1 VSESENPKLDS
12 PTPKSA
18 HPRTNKDWWPEQLD
32 LSVLHTNSPASNPL
46 GADFDYSE
54 AVKSLD
60 FDAVKADVIA
70 VMHDSQDWWPADYGH
85 YGPLFIRMSWHAAGT
100 YRIEDGRGGAGG
112 GQQRFA
118 PLNSWPDNGNLDKAR
133 RLLWPVKQKYG
144 NKLSWADLLVLAG
157 NVAMED
163 MGFRTFGFAF
173 GRPDVY
179 EPEQVNWGPEDTWLG
194 DERYRGQDS
203 PLDMEGDPYGAV
215 TMGLIYVNPEGPQG
229 KPDPLASAHD
239 IRLTFS
245 RMAMNS
251 EETVALVAGGHTF
264 GKAHGNGDPD
274 LVGPEPEGCPI
285 HSMGLGWKNANGT
298 GKARDTVTSGIEG
311 AWTPTPTTWDNS
323 YFETLYGY
331 EWELTKSPAGAW
343 QWKPVGTTG
352 DGTVPDAHDPNIKHA
367 PMMTTAD
374 MALRMDPEFD
384 AISRRFKDNPDE
396 FADAYA
402 RAWYKLLHRDMG
414 PVSRLR
420 GPWVP
425 PAQIWQDPV
434 PAQEGPLIGEAE
446 IAALKEKVLASGLTV
461 SQLVS
466 TAWAAAS
473 SFRRTDKRGGANGG
487 RIRLEPQRSWEANDP
502 SELAKVIQSLEEIQA
517 DFNASSDA
525 KVSFADLVVLAGT
538 AAVEKAAKD
547 AGVPVSVKFTPG
559 RTDAT
564 QEMTDVE
571 SFEVLEPKADGFRNY
586 QRAGDKVGAET
597 RLLDKAYM
605 LSLSA
610 PEMAVLVGGLRVL
623 GANHRGSSLGVL
635 TDKVGVLTNDFFVN
649 LLDPNTEWST
659 GTTEGVYNGTDLKT
673 GAVKWTATAADLVF
687 GGNSVLRATSEIYG
701 QNDGKEKLVQDFAA
715 AWTKVM
721 DLDRYD
727 VHS

>member
-1 VSESENPKLDS
+1 VSESENPKLAS
-12 PTPKSA
+12 PTPKVA
-18 HPRTNKDWWPEQLD
+18 APRTNKDWWPDQID
-32 LSVLHTNSPASNPL
+32 VSVLHTNSPASNPL
-46 GADFDYSE
+46 GADFDYPT
-54 AVKSLD
+54 AVQSLD
-60 FDAVKADVIA
+60 FDAVKRDVID
-70 VMHDSQDWWPADYGH
+70 VMHTSQDWWPADYGH
-85 YGPLFIRMSWHAAGT
+85 YGPLFIRLTWHAAGT

-163 MGFRTFGFAF
+163 MGFQTFGFAF
-173 GRPDVY
+173 GRPDVF
-179 EPEQVNWGPEDTWLG
+179 EPEEVNWGTEDTWLG
-194 DERYRGQDS
+194 DERYSGERDLAN
-203 PLDMEGDPYGAV
+203 PLGAV
-215 TMGLIYVNPEGPQG
+215 QMGLIYVNPEGPNG
-229 KPDPLASAHD
+229 NPDPLKSAID
-239 IRLTFS
+239 IRETFS

-264 GKAHGNGDPD
+264 GKAHGNGDPA

-285 HSMGLGWKNANGT
+285 HSMGLGWKNANGS
-298 GKARDTVTSGIEG
+298 GKGYDTVTSGIEG
-311 AWTPTPTTWDNS
+311 AWTPTPTQWDNS
-323 YFETLYGY
+323 FFETLYGY
-331 EWELTKSPAGAW
+331 EWELTKSPAGAN

-352 DGTVPDAHDPNIKHA
+352 DGTVPDAHDPSKRHA

-374 MALRMDPEFD
+374 MSLRMDPEFD
-384 AISRRFKDNPDE
+384 AISRRFKDNPQE
-396 FADAYA
+396 FADAFA

-425 PAQIWQDPV
+425 APQLWQDPV
-434 PAQEGPLIGEAE
+434 PAQEGALISDADV
-446 IAALKEKVLASGLTV
+446 ATLKERVLSSGLSV

-466 TAWAAAS
+466 AAWASAS
-473 SFRRTDKRGGANGG
+473 TFRRTDKRGGANGG
-487 RIRLEPQRSWEANDP
+487 RIRLEPQRSWEANEP
-502 SELAKVIQSLEEIQA
+502 GELAKVIQTLEEIQA
-517 DFNASSDA
+517 DFNASSNA
-525 KVSFADLVVLAGT
+525 KVSFADLIVLAGT

-547 AGVPVSVKFTPG
+547 GGVNVSVKFTPG

-564 QEMTDVE
+564 QENTDVE
-571 SFEVLEPKADGFRNY
+571 SFAVLEPQADGFRNY
-586 QRAGDKVGAET
+586 ARTGDKAPAER
-597 RLLDKAYM
+597 RLLDKAFM

-623 GANHRGSSLGVL
+623 GANHGGSSLGVL
-635 TDKVGVLTNDFFVN
+635 TDRVGVLSNDFFVN

-659 GTTEGVYNGTDLKT
+659 GTAEGTYNGTK
-673 GAVKWTATAADLVF
+673 GGSVVWTATAADLVF
-687 GGNSVLRATSEIYG
+687 GGNSILRAVSEVYG
-701 QNDGKEKLVQDFAA
+701 QNDAKEKFAQDFAA
-715 AWTKVM
+715 AWSKVM

>member
-1 VSESENPKLDS
+1 MSESENPRMDS

-18 HPRTNKDWWPEQLD
+18 NPRTNKDWWPDQID

-46 GADFDYSE
+46 GEDFDYSK
-54 AVKSLD
+54 AVETLD
-60 FDAVKADVIA
+60 FDAVKRDVVA
-70 VMHDSQDWWPADYGH
+70 VMHDSKDWWPADYGH
-85 YGPLFIRMSWHAAGT
+85 YGPLFIRMTWHAAGT

-144 NKLSWADLLVLAG
+144 NALSWADLLVLAG

-163 MGFRTFGFAF
+163 MGFETFGFAF
-173 GRPDVY
+173 GRPDVF
-179 EPEQVNWGPEDTWLG
+179 EPEEVNWGPEDTWLG
-194 DERYRGQDS
+194 DERYQGEE
-203 PLDMEGDPYGAV
+203 PLSMEGDPYGAV
-215 TMGLIYVNPEGPQG
+215 TMGLIYVNPEGPKG
-229 KPDPLASAHD
+229 NPDPLKSAHD
-239 IRLTFS
+239 IRVTFS

-264 GKAHGNGDPD
+264 GKAHGNGNPD
-274 LVGPEPEGCPI
+274 LIGPEPEGCPI
-285 HSMGLGWKNANGT
+285 HSMGLGWKNNNGT
-298 GKARDTVTSGIEG
+298 GKGRDAFTSGIEG
-311 AWTPTPTTWDNS
+311 AWTPTPTQWDNS
-323 YFETLYGY
+323 FFETLYKY
-331 EWELTKSPAGAW
+331 EWELTKSPAGAH
-343 QWKPVGTTG
+343 QWKPVGNTG

-384 AISRRFKDNPDE
+384 AISRRFKDNPQE
-396 FADAYA
+396 FADAFA

-414 PVSRLR
+414 PVSRLK

-434 PAQEGPLIGEAE
+434 PAQEGALIGDAE
-446 IAALKEKVLASGLTV
+446 IAALKEMVLGSGLSV

-487 RIRLEPQRSWEANDP
+487 RIRLEPQRNWEVNDP
-502 SELAKVIQSLEEIQA
+502 SELAKVLARLEEIQSE
-517 DFNASSDA
+517 FNATSNA

-547 AGVPVSVKFTPG
+547 GGVNITVPFTPG

-564 QEMTDVE
+564 QDMTDVE
-571 SFEVLEPKADGFRNY
+571 SFEVLEPKSDGFRNY

-597 RLLDKAYM
+597 RLLDKAFM

-610 PEMAVLVGGLRVL
+610 PEMSVLLGGLRVL
-623 GANHRGSSLGVL
+623 GANYRGSKLGVL
-635 TDKVGVLTNDFFVN
+635 TDRVGVLSNDFFVN
-649 LLDPNTEWST
+649 LLDPDTVWST
-659 GTTEGVYNGTDLKT
+659 GTAEGVYEGKNYQT
-673 GAVKWTATAADLVF
+673 GEVKWEATAADLVF
-687 GGNSVLRATSEIYG
+687 GGNSILRATAEIYG
-701 QNDGKEKLVQDFAA
+701 QNDAKEKFAKDFAA
-715 AWTKVM
+715 AWSKVM